1 MDLALSTAFV
11 LFVLAIP
18 VMFTGG
24 VLLFLYASSTLAG
37 GAKKALSVP
46 QAATSSAGEPALAHS
61 PQFAAP
67 QGFHVVG
74 FSDHHK

>member
-18 VMFTGG
+18 VVFTGG
-24 VLLFLYASSTLAG
+24 VLLFLYASSVLAG
-37 GAKKALSVP
+37 GAKKALTVP
-46 QAATSSAGEPALAHS
+46 QEATVAAGETALAPA